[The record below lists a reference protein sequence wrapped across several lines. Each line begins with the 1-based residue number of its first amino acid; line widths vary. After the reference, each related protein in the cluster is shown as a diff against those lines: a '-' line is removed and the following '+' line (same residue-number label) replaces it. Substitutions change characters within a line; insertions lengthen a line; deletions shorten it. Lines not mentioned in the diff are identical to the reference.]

1 MARIQ
6 GSKDSDNKNEDEN
19 GKEIEMTEKEGGKI
33 DNENDVTVADDGTE
47 TETTELTEL
56 QTIFLA
62 QQYAVGNIFY
72 PLLKLPH
79 DARLTVKDITGELE
93 KRKLA
98 VIMPDDTDDKKLWLL
113 HNLFEYKGK
122 FYAFRSTDGFYQ
134 EGVVPIDPADFT
146 KSMAAMSNLNMF
158 KND

>member
-1 MARIQ
+1 MAKNQ
-6 GSKDSDNKNEDEN
+6 GNKDSDNKNEDEN

-93 KRKLA
+93 
-98 VIMPDDTDDKKLWLL
+98 
-113 HNLFEYKGK
+113 
-122 FYAFRSTDGFYQ
+122 
-134 EGVVPIDPADFT
+134 
-146 KSMAAMSNLNMF
+146 
-158 KND
+158 